1 VLEHG
6 VETGLIKRLPHG
18 EFIEMHQPP
27 DGVDSDG
34 HALPL
39 DCQAPPSR
47 RK

>member
-18 EFIEMHQPP
+18 EFIEMLQPP

-39 DCQAPPSR
+39 DCQGATVP
-47 RK
+47 KK